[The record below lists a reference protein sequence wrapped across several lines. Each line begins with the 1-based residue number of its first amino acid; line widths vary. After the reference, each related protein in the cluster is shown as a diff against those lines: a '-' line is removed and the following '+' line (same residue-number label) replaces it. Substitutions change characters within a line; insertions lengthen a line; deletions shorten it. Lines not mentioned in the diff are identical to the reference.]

1 MKIAVFFPGI
11 GYRFEKPLLYYSKKL
26 AEECGY
32 DTFLDVDYEIKRAKS
47 NIRGNDEKMR
57 EAFMEACESAE
68 KFLAPV
74 PWEQYD
80 EIAFISKSIGTAV
93 AAYFTNKYKLEAKQI
108 YYTPLAQTFL
118 ADPAPGIAFCGTAD
132 PWVPEV
138 DKVLGLCAQAHIV
151 SHRLEGVNH
160 SLEGKDTL
168 ENIGT
173 LKTVM
178 GRTKEYLR
186 DSKQK

>member
-26 AEECGY
+26 AKECGY
-32 DTFLDVDYEIKRAKS
+32 DTLLDVDYQIRKTT
-47 NIRGNDEKMR
+47 NIRGNANKMQ
-57 EAFMEACESAE
+57 EAFEEACASAE
-68 KFLAPV
+68 KILASV
-74 PWEQYD
+74 SWKEYD
-80 EIAFISKSIGTAV
+80 EIVFISKSIGTAV
-93 AAYFTNKYKLEAKQI
+93 AAYFANFYQLQAKQI

-132 PWVPEV
+132 PWVPEP
-138 DKVLGLCAQAHIV
+138 DDVLCRCAKANIQ
-151 SHRLEGVNH
+151 SYRFEGADH
-160 SLEGKDTL
+160 SLEGNDTM
-168 ENIGT
+168 ENIEI
-173 LKTVM
+173 LKAVM